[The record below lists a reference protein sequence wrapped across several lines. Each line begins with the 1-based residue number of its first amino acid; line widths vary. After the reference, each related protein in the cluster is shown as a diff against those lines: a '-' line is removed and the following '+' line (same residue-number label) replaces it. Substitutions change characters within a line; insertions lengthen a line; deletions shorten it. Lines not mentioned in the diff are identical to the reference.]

1 MTRQSFDMYTAAGDR
16 ACAALVIRISKSI
29 RINNRITPHEIQE
42 LYDKGR
48 EKISVKHGEVF
59 DTEPRVEIAAAV
71 NKVLKEVGYRFKL
84 SYFGDVEM
92 CD

>member
-16 ACAALVIRISKSI
+16 ACAALVNRISKRI
-29 RINNRITPHEIQE
+29 RSNKRITPHEIQE
-42 LYDKGR
+42 LYDSGR
-48 EKISVKHGEVF
+48 TKIAEKHGEVF

>member
-16 ACAALVIRISKSI
+16 ACASLVNRIAKKIRGTK
-29 RINNRITPHEIQE
+29 RITPNELQE
-42 LYDKGR
+42 LYDSGR
-48 EKISVKHGEVF
+48 DKIAKRHGEVF
-59 DTEPRVEIAAAV
+59 DTEPRVEIARAV
-71 NKVLKEVGYRFKL
+71 NTVLKEVGYGFKF